1 MGAVHTCSAQT
12 RLRRISRSRSLSD
25 KRCQSL
31 FTCRPRCCFSFS
43 FITCTLSAPAQP
55 HLSTVAHSSLS
66 RAPTSP
72 SAAQSGTLFGAVLAP
87 FSYVLGS
94 RSILIYHVQGSVRR
108 RPVFK
113 NAYGIHF
120 YHLPN
125 IAFHC
130 SYVRYSYPSMFYL
143 GRFDST

>member
-55 HLSTVAHSSLS
+55 HLSTVAHSSPTH
-66 RAPTSP
+66 APTSP
-72 SAAQSGTLFGAVLAP
+72 TAVQYGILFGAVLAP

-94 RSILIYHVQGSVRR
+94 RSIPIYRPQGSVRR
-108 RPVFK
+108 KTIFK
-113 NAYGIHF
+113 NGYGIHF

-125 IAFHC
+125 IAFCC
-130 SYVRYSYPSMFYL
+130 SYARYSYPST
-143 GRFDST
+143 S